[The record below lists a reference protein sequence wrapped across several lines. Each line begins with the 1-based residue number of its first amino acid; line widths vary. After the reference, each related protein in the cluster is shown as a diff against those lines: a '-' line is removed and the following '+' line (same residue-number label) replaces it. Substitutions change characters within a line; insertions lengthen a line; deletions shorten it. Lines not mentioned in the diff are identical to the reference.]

1 MRDRNC
7 RQVYWT
13 QLHYWQ
19 RILQYSEKQNE
30 QMIIDIL
37 SLFTE
42 TLGRTPC
49 DNMRQPDTI
58 EGLGSDVT
66 CKPDAIDALQGKLG
80 DLKDAD

>member
-1 MRDRNC
+1 
-7 RQVYWT
+7 
-13 QLHYWQ
+13 
-19 RILQYSEKQNE
+19 
-30 QMIIDIL
+30 MIIDIL